1 MKRIMILLFLCF
13 AVQVLHAQTI
23 AEWFQQKKT
32 QIKYLVEQIG
42 ALKVYAGY
50 LEKGYSI
57 AKEGINTINDIK
69 HGDFFL
75 HEGHFDSLKIVNP
88 VIAASFYVADAVVL
102 ATKIEAAAKAGTTQ
116 VLANDFFM
124 DAEKEYLQRVYNNI
138 INGAAADL
146 DQLTT
151 FIMDGELQMT
161 DDERLQNIK
170 VMYASLQDKYAFVQS
185 FSKQAQML
193 SVQRIKQQSETDR
206 VKKLYNIK

>member
-1 MKRIMILLFLCF
+1 MLLLMCF
-13 AVQVLHAQTI
+13 VVQVLHAQTV

-32 QIKYLVEQIG
+32 QIQYLLEQIV
-42 ALKVYAGY
+42 ALRVYAGY
-50 LEKGYSI
+50 LEKGYRI

-75 HEGHFDSLKIVNP
+75 HEDHFDSLRIVKP
-88 VIAASFYVADAVVL
+88 VIAASFYATDAFVL
-102 ATKIEAAAKAGTTQ
+102 ATKIDAVAKAGLAQ
-116 VLANDFFM
+116 VTANDYFTGE
-124 DAEKEYLQRVYNNI
+124 EKQYLQRVYNNLVE
-138 INGAAADL
+138 ATATDL

-151 FIMDGELQMT
+151 YISNGELQLT

-193 SVQRIKQQSETDR
+193 SVQRLKQQSETDR
-206 VKKLYNIK
+206 IKKLYNVK